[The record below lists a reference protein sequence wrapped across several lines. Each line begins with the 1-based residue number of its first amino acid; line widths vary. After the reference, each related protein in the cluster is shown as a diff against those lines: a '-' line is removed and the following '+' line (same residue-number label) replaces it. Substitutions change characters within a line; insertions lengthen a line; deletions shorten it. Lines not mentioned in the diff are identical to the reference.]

1 MARLGRGDRL
11 YLLLLAVVGAQR
23 LLELLLSRRNERRA
37 GAAIGTAGERSY
49 PLMVTLHVA
58 LFALP
63 LAERR
68 LLRRRARPALALAAL
83 TAEVAATGLRLW
95 AIRAL
100 GRHWNVRGRVHKNV
114 EVISSG
120 PYRYVRHPNYSA
132 VALEMAALPLA
143 GGATRSAA
151 LLSLGNALVLLP
163 RVRGEETLLAAT
175 PGYRALMAGK
185 PRFLPR
191 WRAIAAIRP
200 MRQDG
205 GRDASAAAQTR
216 APFQ

>member
-1 MARLGRGDRL
+1 MARVGRGDRL
-11 YLLLLAVVGAQR
+11 YLLLLAGVAAQR
-23 LLELLLSRRNERRA
+23 LLELLLSRCNERRA
-37 GAAIGTAGERSY
+37 GPARGTAGERSY
-49 PLMVTLHVA
+49 PLMVLLHVA

-68 LLRRRARPALALAAL
+68 LLRRRVSAALVVPALVG
-83 TAEVAATGLRLW
+83 EVAATGLRLW

-100 GRHWNVRGRVHKNV
+100 GRNWNVRGRVAESAAVV
-114 EVISSG
+114 EGG

-143 GGATRSAA
+143 GGATFSA
-151 LLSLGNALVLLP
+151 LLLSAGNALVLLP
-163 RVRGEETLLAAT
+163 RVRGEETLLAAM
-175 PGYRALMAGK
+175 PGYRTAMAGK

-191 WRAIAAIRP
+191 WRAIAALLP

-205 GRDASAAAQTR
+205 GRDGSAATQTPASSR
-216 APFQ
+216 

>member
-1 MARLGRGDRL
+1 MARVGRGGRL
-11 YLLLLAVVGAQR
+11 YLLLLLAVGAQR

-37 GAAIGTAGERSY
+37 GAAIGTAGQRSY
-49 PLMVTLHVA
+49 PLMVALHVA

-68 LLRRRARPALALAAL
+68 LLHRRARPPLAATALAA
-83 TAEVAATGLRLW
+83 EVVATGLRLW
-95 AIRAL
+95 AIHAL
-100 GRHWNVRGRVHKNV
+100 GHNWNVRGRVHENV
-114 EVISSG
+114 AVVGSG

-151 LLSLGNALVLLP
+151 LLSLGNVLVLLP
-163 RVRGEETLLAAT
+163 RVRGEEALLAAT
-175 PGYRALMAGK
+175 PGYKALMAGK

-191 WRAIAAIRP
+191 WRTFAAIP
-200 MRQDG
+200 PIGQDG
-205 GRDASAAAQTR
+205 GRNASAAAQTR
-216 APFQ
+216 APSR